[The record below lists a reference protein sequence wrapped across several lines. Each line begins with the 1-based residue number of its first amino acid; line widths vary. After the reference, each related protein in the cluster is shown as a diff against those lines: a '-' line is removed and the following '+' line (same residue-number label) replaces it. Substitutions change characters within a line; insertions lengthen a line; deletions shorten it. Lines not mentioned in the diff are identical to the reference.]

1 MGFSY
6 LAEYT
11 ANRELR
17 KLIESLGDSAKEQL
31 DESIIRYSNA
41 RLVQEIGKASS
52 ISLAI
57 DALLKNLMRVM
68 QSHLRYDRG
77 LIMLADREET
87 WLTFAAGFGYSGE
100 ETSILRQT
108 GFDLAN
114 PDAQN
119 LFVVTFKT
127 QRPLL
132 AKKSNAANTI
142 FAPKVNK
149 IFEKIGL
156 EETVCVPLVY
166 ENQALGILA
175 VDDLVSKSTF
185 TESDMNL
192 LQGIASQIAIG
203 LNHAALFEKLQQSQ
217 QKFRQTL
224 ENIEEGYF
232 EVDLKG
238 NFTFVN
244 TPLGAMTG
252 YSCEELTRMRY
263 DDFAASD
270 TARQMYHV
278 FNRIYRT
285 GESLKFAEFD
295 VIKKNGTS
303 LSVELSAS
311 LMKNSAGDTVGF
323 RGIICDI
330 SERLETEEE
339 RRKLETHLQQIQKL
353 ESIGKLASGIAHN
366 LNNMLMGIQGNS
378 SLLRLEI
385 DPEDRTSK
393 RIADIENIIE
403 NASKLIG
410 QIHGYARGGKFKIN
424 TVNLK

>member
-1 MGFSY
+1 M
-6 LAEYT
+6 
-11 ANRELR
+11 
-17 KLIESLGDSAKEQL
+17 
-31 DESIIRYSNA
+31 
-41 RLVQEIGKASS
+41 
-52 ISLAI
+52 AI

-142 FAPKVNK
+142 FTPKVNK

-192 LQGIASQIAIG
+192 LQVIASQIAIG
-203 LNHAALFEKLQQSQ
+203 LNHAALFEKLQQSE
-217 QKFRQTL
+217 QKFARP
-224 ENIEEGYF
+224 
-232 EVDLKG
+232 LK
-238 NFTFVN
+238 
-244 TPLGAMTG
+244 
-252 YSCEELTRMRY
+252 
-263 DDFAASD
+263 
-270 TARQMYHV
+270 
-278 FNRIYRT
+278 I
-285 GESLKFAEFD
+285 LK
-295 VIKKNGTS
+295 
-303 LSVELSAS
+303 
-311 LMKNSAGDTVGF
+311 
-323 RGIICDI
+323 
-330 SERLETEEE
+330 
-339 RRKLETHLQQIQKL
+339 
-353 ESIGKLASGIAHN
+353 
-366 LNNMLMGIQGNS
+366 
-378 SLLRLEI
+378 
-385 DPEDRTSK
+385 EDTSK
-393 RIADIENIIE
+393 SISRET
-403 NASKLIG
+403 SPL
-410 QIHGYARGGKFKIN
+410 
-424 TVNLK
+424 